1 VRQLP
6 STQAHVEDTMS
17 APIDASRIQILA
29 VDDHPLLRG
38 GVAALIAAESD
49 MVLVGEAS
57 SGQEAIQ
64 EFRRLKPDVTLMDVQ
79 MPNVDGIDAI
89 IAIRSGFPSARIIV
103 LTTYEGDFLAKR
115 ALKAGAQAYVLKS
128 LVRKDLLDT
137 IRLVHRGARRVDREI
152 AEQIATSMSDDALS
166 EREIEVL
173 SLIAA
178 GESNKV
184 VAANLRISEET
195 VKTHVRSILA
205 KLGASDR
212 THAVT
217 LALRRGIIQL

>member
-1 VRQLP
+1 MRHLP

-137 IRLVHRGARRVDREI
+137 IRLVHRGARRVDPEI
-152 AEQIATSMSDDALS
+152 AEQIANSVSDDALS

>member
-1 VRQLP
+1 MRQLP
-6 STQAHVEDTMS
+6 PTQAHFEDTMS

-137 IRLVHRGARRVDREI
+137 IRLVHRGARRVDPEI
-152 AEQIATSMSDDALS
+152 AEQIANSVSDDALS

>member
-6 STQAHVEDTMS
+6 PTQAHFEDTMS

-137 IRLVHRGARRVDREI
+137 IRLVHRGARRVDPEI
-152 AEQIATSMSDDALS
+152 AEQIANSVSDDALS

>member
-1 VRQLP
+1 MRHLP
-6 STQAHVEDTMS
+6 SAQAHVEDTMS

-64 EFRRLKPDVTLMDVQ
+64 EFRRLKPDITLMDVQ

-89 IAIRSGFPSARIIV
+89 IAIRSGFPTARIIV

-128 LVRKDLLDT
+128 LVRKELLDT
-137 IRLVHRGARRVDREI
+137 IRLVHRGARRVDPEI
-152 AEQIATSMSDDALS
+152 AEQIANSVSDDALS

-195 VKTHVRSILA
+195 VKSHVRSILA

>member
-1 VRQLP
+1 VRHLP

-137 IRLVHRGARRVDREI
+137 IRLVHRGARRVDPEI
-152 AEQIATSMSDDALS
+152 AEQIANSVSDDALS

>member
-1 VRQLP
+1 MRQLP
-6 STQAHVEDTMS
+6 PTQAHFEDTMS

-137 IRLVHRGARRVDREI
+137 IRLVHRGARRVDPEI
-152 AEQIATSMSDDALS
+152 AEQIANSMSDEALS

>member
-1 VRQLP
+1 VRHLP

-115 ALKAGAQAYVLKS
+115 ALKAGAHAYVLKS

-137 IRLVHRGARRVDREI
+137 IRLVHRGARRVDPEI

-195 VKTHVRSILA
+195 VKSHVRSILA

>member
-1 VRQLP
+1 MRHLP

-49 MVLVGEAS
+49 LVLVGEAS